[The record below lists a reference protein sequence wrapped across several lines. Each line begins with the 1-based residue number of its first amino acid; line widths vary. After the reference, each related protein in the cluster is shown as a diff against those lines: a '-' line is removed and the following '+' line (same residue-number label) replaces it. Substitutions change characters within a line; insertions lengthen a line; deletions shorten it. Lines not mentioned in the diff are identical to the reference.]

1 MQLGGTTSFS
11 GGGATTQ
18 RFNDGADDAAAAQAA
33 QAAQAT
39 PDVKVSASTGS
50 TDDAVTSQDDTVR
63 ISPRGY
69 AAAANDDSIADDGND
84 INVDDSG
91 DSATADASA
100 DGADGS
106 ETRIDSTDGAQTDGS
121 TDGSGDTAPNAQPVK
136 SLVYGAFGLERPDQA
151 PDPNQAYSTGR
162 WIAAAITVGGIVSL
176 FI

>member
-11 GGGATTQ
+11 GGGAATQ
-18 RFNDGADDAAAAQAA
+18 RFNDGADNAAAAQAA

-39 PDVKVSASTGS
+39 PDVKASSSTGNA
-50 TDDAVTSQDDTVR
+50 DDAVTSQDDAVQ
-63 ISPRGY
+63 ISPGGY
-69 AAAANDDSIADDGND
+69 AAAANDDSIADDGDDVSVN
-84 INVDDSG
+84 DSG

-100 DGADGS
+100 DGTDGS
-106 ETRIDSTDGAQTDGS
+106 DSGVDSTDGAQTDGS
-121 TDGSGDTAPNAQPVK
+121 TDGSGDASANSQPVK

-162 WIAAAITVGGIVSL
+162 WLAAAITVGGIVSL